1 MAFLM
6 THFYEGGTA
15 AQYEVMLVEL
25 HPDGELPPGQVSSA
39 AGPTDGGWMI
49 SAVWESR
56 EAFDQFRVQRLIPTL
71 AGLTGGFTTTPQER
85 VSELKFFQT
94 AT

>member
-1 MAFLM
+1 
-6 THFYEGGTA
+6 
-15 AQYEVMLVEL
+15 
-25 HPDGELPPGQVSSA
+25 
-39 AGPTDGGWMI
+39 MI

-71 AGLTGGFTTTPQER
+71 AGLTGGFTTTAQER
-85 VSELKFFQT
+85 VSELMFFQT